1 MSVAGAAAG
10 GVIAG
15 LLIANNV
22 KRTTDGITAAQDAWG
37 AVDGLELV
45 TEPVEGASK
54 KTTGAER
61 PELRG
66 SIGGCDVRV
75 RIVSDIVHYAHTEI
89 VATPSGGQGLKGIE
103 VGVHPSPRGMLGRVR
118 SWLGQDIEVGDE
130 AFDEAFLITGDP
142 VSAPPQML
150 GAELRERL
158 TTLDAGP
165 LAGLVYDGDKATVLM
180 TGVVV
185 EPEVIGLAVQ
195 VAVQA
200 GAGAWAD

>member
-1 MSVAGAAAG
+1 MSIVGGAVAGTVAG
-10 GVIAG
+10 V
-15 LLIANNV
+15 LIAKNV
-22 KRTTDGITAAQDAWG
+22 KRTTDGIKAARDAWG
-37 AVDGLELV
+37 AVEGLELV
-45 TEPVEGASK
+45 TAPVDGTLK
-54 KTTGAER
+54 KATGSER

-89 VATPSGGQGLKGIE
+89 VATPSDGRGVKGVE
-103 VGVHPSPRGMLGRVR
+103 VGVHPSPRGMLGSVR

-142 VSAPPQML
+142 VSAAPQML

-158 TTLDAGP
+158 TSLDAGP
-165 LAGLVYDGDKATVLM
+165 FAGLVYDGDKATILM

-185 EPEVIGLAVQ
+185 EPEVIGLAVEA
-195 VAVQA
+195 AVEA